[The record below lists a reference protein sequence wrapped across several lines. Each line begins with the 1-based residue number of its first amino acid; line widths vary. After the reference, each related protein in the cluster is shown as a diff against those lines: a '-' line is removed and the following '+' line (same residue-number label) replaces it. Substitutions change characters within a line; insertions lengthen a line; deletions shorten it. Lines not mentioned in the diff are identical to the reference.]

1 MCVISSGSAYKH
13 VPYDKTSLS
22 ECIKPLLQCSLN
34 RIMKYLRVLLV
45 EDKTSDG
52 VMHFVTL
59 QSHTSLRY
67 DQLGDKIR
75 FFQSHHRAL
84 SL

>member
-1 MCVISSGSAYKH
+1 
-13 VPYDKTSLS
+13 
-22 ECIKPLLQCSLN
+22 
-34 RIMKYLRVLLV
+34 MKYLRVLLV